1 MEYTVEKEELELI
14 IENKQIEVRKN
25 VVDQYIKCRKE
36 QKMTQEDIAKALGVK
51 RPNITRFEKGNY
63 NPTIDML
70 VKVAE
75 IMGKDVQIQLVDRS
89 EA

>member
-1 MEYTVEKEELELI
+1 MEYTVEKEDLELI
-14 IENKQIEVRKN
+14 IESKQNEVRQN

-36 QKMTQEDIAKALGVK
+36 QKMTQEDVANALGVK

-70 VKVAE
+70 VKIAE
-75 IMGKDVQIQLVDRS
+75 IMGKDVQIQLVDRQK
-89 EA
+89 A